1 MTTTDDTCPGCGA
14 RWGHPD
20 PPLEDQPSQEG
31 PAELAHRLQEDVAT
45 PTYASRWVSK
55 RTGPGMTTSRCIP
68 LDSPCPEGWT
78 EGGAF
83 DG

>member
-1 MTTTDDTCPGCGA
+1 MTTIDDLCPGCGA
-14 RWGHPD
+14 RLAHPD
-20 PPLEDQPSQEG
+20 PSLEDEPSPDGAAGLAQPK
-31 PAELAHRLQEDVAT
+31 HEDVAT

-83 DG
+83 

>member
-55 RTGPGMTTSRCIP
+55 RTGTGMTTSRCIP
-68 LDSPCPEGWT
+68 LDAPCPEGWR
-78 EGGAF
+78 EGRAF
-83 DG
+83 